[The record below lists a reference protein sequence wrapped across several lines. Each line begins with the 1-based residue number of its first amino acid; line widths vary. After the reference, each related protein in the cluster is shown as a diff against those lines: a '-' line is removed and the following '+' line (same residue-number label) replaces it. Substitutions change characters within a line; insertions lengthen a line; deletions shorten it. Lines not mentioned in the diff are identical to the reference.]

1 MRPVAGGLAPNNK
14 RLQIEKVEAI
24 INIYVINFEKE

>member
-14 RLQIEKVEAI
+14 RLHIEKVKAI
-24 INIYVINFEKE
+24 SNIYVINFEKE